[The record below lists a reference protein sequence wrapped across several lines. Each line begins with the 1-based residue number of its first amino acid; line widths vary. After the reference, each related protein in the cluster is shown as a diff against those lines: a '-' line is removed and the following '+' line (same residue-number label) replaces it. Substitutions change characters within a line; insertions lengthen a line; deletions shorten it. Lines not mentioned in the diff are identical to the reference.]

1 MGAWAAGAA
10 GGRRSL
16 RDSLFWRRLEGVWGA
31 VCWRPEGARSDGV
44 QTGEVARRGERA
56 LRAAGVVGDGL
67 RGQRKVDISNRQSK
81 WTETVGRCFNT
92 YAARPP
98 VYSVQCTTKN
108 RLHFCRGQRAVLVLL
123 VGLRALHRQLS
134 CALSNSDR

>member
-16 RDSLFWRRLEGVWGA
+16 RDSLFWRRLEGVRGA

-56 LRAAGVVGDGL
+56 LRAAGVVGEGL
-67 RGQRKVDISNRQSK
+67 G
-81 WTETVGRCFNT
+81 
-92 YAARPP
+92 
-98 VYSVQCTTKN
+98 
-108 RLHFCRGQRAVLVLL
+108 
-123 VGLRALHRQLS
+123 AL
-134 CALSNSDR
+134 NF